1 MAYSSASKRARA
13 MADRMNRTAMGN
25 STVIPTVRSRS
36 SMVLVF
42 HGGSGKN
49 IVNVS
54 PIQGLNGRHCSSGQ
68 D

>member
-36 SMVLVF
+36 SMVLVSN
-42 HGGSGKN
+42 GGSKSF
-49 IVNVS
+49 INVR
-54 PIQGLNGRHCSSGQ
+54 PMRGLNSRHGSSGQ
-68 D
+68 G